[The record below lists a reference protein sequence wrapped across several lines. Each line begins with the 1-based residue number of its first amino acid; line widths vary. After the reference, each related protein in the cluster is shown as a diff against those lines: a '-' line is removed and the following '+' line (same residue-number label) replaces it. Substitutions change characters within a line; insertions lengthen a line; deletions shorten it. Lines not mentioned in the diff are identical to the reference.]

1 LNNYPYLTNYP
12 LTKMQNQAEEPFM
25 RQSTEHE
32 SSIEVML
39 VDDHQIIRDG
49 IKQFLNEEA
58 NINVIAE
65 ASNVEDAIRQLAY
78 IQPDVVITDLSMPG
92 SNGLSLLKII
102 QEEYPEINTIVLS
115 QHLEEAYIK
124 RAIEVGVS
132 GYLPKNISKYV
143 LVEAIQK
150 TNEGEAYFS
159 EKISQILMGTMIR
172 KVRKNQAKE
181 DEKPAKL
188 SPREKEVVKLI
199 MEGMNS
205 PQIAEKLFISH
216 RTVESHR
223 ANIMQKL
230 KVKNIIE
237 LVRFVLENDY
247 LKEGIV

>member
-1 LNNYPYLTNYP
+1 MDANYP
-12 LTKMQNQAEEPFM
+12 QNNSPN
-25 RQSTEHE
+25 R
-32 SSIEVML
+32 SIEVML

-58 NINVIAE
+58 NIKVIAE
-65 ASNVEDAIRQLAY
+65 ASNVEEALKQLNY
-78 IQPDVVITDLSMPG
+78 LTPNVVITDLSMPG
-92 SNGLSLLKII
+92 GNGLQLLNTV
-102 QEEYPEINTIVLS
+102 QAQYPEIKTIVLS

-124 RAIEVGVS
+124 RAIETGVS
-132 GYLPKNISKYV
+132 GYLPKNISKYI

-150 TNEGEAYFS
+150 VYEGETYFS
-159 EKISQILMGTMIR
+159 DKISQILMGTMIR
-172 KVRKNQAKE
+172 KVRKNH
-181 DEKPAKL
+181 DEQEEQPAKL
-188 SPREKEVVKLI
+188 SPREKEVIKLI
-199 MEGMNS
+199 MEGLNS

-247 LKEGIV
+247 LKEESL

>member
-1 LNNYPYLTNYP
+1 
-12 LTKMQNQAEEPFM
+12 
-25 RQSTEHE
+25 
-32 SSIEVML
+32 ML

-58 NINVIAE
+58 NLQVVAE
-65 ASNVEDAIRQLAY
+65 ASNVEEALRQLVY
-78 IQPDVVITDLSMPG
+78 LQLDLVITDLSMPG
-92 SNGLSLLKII
+92 ASGLHLLKTL
-102 QEEYPEINTIVLS
+102 QTDYPHLKMIVLS

-124 RAIEVGVS
+124 RAIELGVC

-150 TNEGEAYFS
+150 VYEGETYFS
-159 EKISQILMGTMIR
+159 EKVSQILMGTLVR
-172 KVRKNQAKE
+172 RVRKNAE
-181 DEKPAKL
+181 DEDDAPAKL

-199 MEGMNS
+199 MDGLNS

-237 LVRFVLENDY
+237 LVRFIIENDY
-247 LKEGIV
+247 LNEEEKNL